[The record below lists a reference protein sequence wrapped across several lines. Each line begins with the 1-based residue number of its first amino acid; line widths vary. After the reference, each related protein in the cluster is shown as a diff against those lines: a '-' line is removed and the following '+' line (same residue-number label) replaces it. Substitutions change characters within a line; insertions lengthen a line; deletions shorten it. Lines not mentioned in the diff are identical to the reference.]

1 MSFPIP
7 ILSDL
12 VSKGIDSIVRWKESA
27 DKKEI
32 TKAEFEAQ
40 KEQWKLEMNKY
51 LLDQAGR
58 PDREFREFV
67 LAYEG
72 SGDNVHPLVQF
83 MRGAIRPFITVWA
96 VVIITL
102 LMFSAG
108 AADRVGV
115 NLDKIPDQLWTIFE
129 YVFGFWFGGRA
140 VQHAITEYSNGKVSE
155 RKQQASAEMEVARQQ
170 TRQMAIQAGVELE
183 LAENTEQDFTA
194 AELDRALPSRVRKY
208 IKR

>member
-1 MSFPIP
+1 M
-7 ILSDL
+7 
-12 VSKGIDSIVRWKESA
+12 
-27 DKKEI
+27 
-32 TKAEFEAQ
+32 
-40 KEQWKLEMNKY
+40 
-51 LLDQAGR
+51 
-58 PDREFREFV
+58 
-67 LAYEG
+67 
-72 SGDNVHPLVQF
+72 
-83 MRGAIRPFITVWA
+83 
-96 VVIITL
+96 
-102 LMFSAG
+102 
-108 AADRVGV
+108 

-170 TRQMAIQAGVELE
+170 THQMAIQAGVEIE